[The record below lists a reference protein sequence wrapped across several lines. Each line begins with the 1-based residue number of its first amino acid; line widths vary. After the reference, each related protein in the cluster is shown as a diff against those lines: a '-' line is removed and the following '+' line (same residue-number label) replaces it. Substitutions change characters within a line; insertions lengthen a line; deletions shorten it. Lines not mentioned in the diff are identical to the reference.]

1 MNIRPPLLALSLA
14 ACSLAQAAPLYVQ
27 EPVGPNVGYA
37 WTSQYR
43 AGDGGWRAHDDFTLA
58 SNASVQRVTWRGIYL
73 TVNDAN
79 QTIDGT
85 PNTDTW
91 TLRFSSDNGGAPG
104 GELYAATVAAAQVT
118 RTEAADVGYF
128 GSLPVKV
135 YDFSMDLASDFDVLA
150 GTHYWL
156 SLQSSVSASGW
167 LPLFA
172 WTMGEGGADATSYQ
186 QALNP
191 DGSLGGAAERAGN
204 RAFALH
210 GEVHDL
216 PEPASFGLA
225 LLGLASLGLARR
237 KAR

>member
-1 MNIRPPLLALSLA
+1 MNIRPPLLALSLLA
-14 ACSLAQAAPLYVQ
+14 SSLVQAEPLYVQ
-27 EPVGPNVGYA
+27 APVGPNVGYA
-37 WTSQYR
+37 WTSHYR
-43 AGDGGWRAHDDFTLA
+43 AGDGGWRAHDDFVLDQG
-58 SNASVQRVTWRGIYL
+58 ASVQRVTWRGIYL

-91 TLRFSSDNGGAPG
+91 TLRFSSDAGGAPG
-104 GELYAATVAAAQVT
+104 STLYTATMAAAQVQ
-118 RTEAADVGYF
+118 RVESADVGYF

-135 YDFSMDLASDFDVLA
+135 YDFSMDLASDFDVQA

-172 WTMGEGGADATSYQ
+172 WTMGEGTADAGSYQ
-186 QALNP
+186 QLLAG
-191 DGSLGGAAERAGN
+191 DGSLGGGAERAGN

-210 GEVHDL
+210 GEVHEL
-216 PEPASFGLA
+216 PEPASLGLA
-225 LLGLASLGLARR
+225 LAALASLGLARR
-237 KAR
+237 KPR